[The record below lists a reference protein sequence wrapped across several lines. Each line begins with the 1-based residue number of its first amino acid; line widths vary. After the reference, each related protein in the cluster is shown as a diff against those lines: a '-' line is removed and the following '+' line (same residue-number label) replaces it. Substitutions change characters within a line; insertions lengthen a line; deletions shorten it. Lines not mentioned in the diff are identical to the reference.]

1 MDDSADLN
9 EKTEHF
15 TNEIKE
21 CSTKN
26 CYLSYYTTTCKEE
39 HSALCEVIASL
50 AELRRLD
57 SKDTDGFQGY
67 GPIPIILDKT
77 RSEKKEKKTQHSGR
91 WHPHV
96 SQPTEDG
103 TVCPSFNIYI
113 LHSMFK

>member
-50 AELRRLD
+50 AEPRRLD
-57 SKDTDGFQGY
+57 SKD
-67 GPIPIILDKT
+67 LDQSK
-77 RSEKKEKKTQHSGR
+77 S
-91 WHPHV
+91 
-96 SQPTEDG
+96 
-103 TVCPSFNIYI
+103 
-113 LHSMFK
+113 